1 MQGLAVVPVNE
12 HPNNWKALPQ
22 VNVEE
27 TWWSCWDNSHSEGD
41 TVRTLSQSF
50 IAVKLSCQL
59 MCDFLVM
66 PSLILSQI
74 FSILFFRYCPSVQM
88 TNLHIWS
95 SCHVLSVDSL
105 RNLKSVFSSEDNFS
119 IQNFFNTLNCKVFYS
134 LHPLSRETN
143 LTAVF
148 ISRKENKSCWKKSYT
163 KYLVSDI
170 SRSVYVAMWN
180 CLSRWFSCIVVIIS
194 IRNQSLI
201 VARGQC
207 HSPTKAGIL
216 RFARGTVAKCDA
228 TKWAFTTQPTS
239 AYIFYMSCN
248 PHIVEI

>member
-1 MQGLAVVPVNE
+1 
-12 HPNNWKALPQ
+12 
-22 VNVEE
+22 
-27 TWWSCWDNSHSEGD
+27 
-41 TVRTLSQSF
+41 
-50 IAVKLSCQL
+50 
-59 MCDFLVM
+59 MCDLLVM

-95 SCHVLSVDSL
+95 SCQILSVDSL

-207 HSPTKAGIL
+207 HTLPKKQAFSDLLVAQWPNVTQQSGLLLLNLHRPTYFTCHVIL
-216 RFARGTVAKCDA
+216 
-228 TKWAFTTQPTS
+228 
-239 AYIFYMSCN
+239 IL
-248 PHIVEI
+248 